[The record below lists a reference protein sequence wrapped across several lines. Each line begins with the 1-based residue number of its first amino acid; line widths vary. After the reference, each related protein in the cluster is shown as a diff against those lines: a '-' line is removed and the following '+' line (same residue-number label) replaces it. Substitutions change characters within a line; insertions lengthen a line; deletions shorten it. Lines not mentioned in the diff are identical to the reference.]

1 MLSGLTT
8 CPQGHETWSRPFA
21 SNEAECSRPGERA
34 KTLPK
39 AQRTYASQQ
48 HGLNHRSPAGNWTLT
63 NDMYEVSGFRAWNT
77 DEEIVWFD
85 ITVDQRFFVNGLDTR
100 NLSSEQW
107 LSSLCVRKQ
116 HNN

>member
-1 MLSGLTT
+1 
-8 CPQGHETWSRPFA
+8 
-21 SNEAECSRPGERA
+21 
-34 KTLPK
+34 
-39 AQRTYASQQ
+39 
-48 HGLNHRSPAGNWTLT
+48 
-63 NDMYEVSGFRAWNT
+63 MYEVSGFRAWNT